1 MLTFGA
7 KVKNAFKNVKTKPR
21 ISKQKAISEIV
32 KGLRKGYS
40 RDVIFA
46 TIRNNSQIGIRTL
59 DTYLPEAQELH
70 FKEQQEVERL
80 AREQLLQTKKEEL
93 KSEILSIQKRKE
105 YLTKVVTAKTDLVQV
120 GKATVEVLTHD
131 DGRREIITNDTRI
144 KALQE
149 LNRMDGAYSPEIINI
164 NQKTE
169 LSASPKTLDDWYD
182 VNRLRRNRKEDSDE

>member
-1 MLTFGA
+1 MFTFGA
-7 KVKNAFKNVKTKPR
+7 KVKNAFKHVKTKPR

-70 FKEQQEVERL
+70 FKEQREAERV
-80 AREQLLQTKKEEL
+80 AREQLIQAKKEEL
-93 KSEILSIQKRKE
+93 KSDIISIQKRKE

>member
-46 TIRNNSQIGIRTL
+46 TIRNNSQIGVRTL

>member
-1 MLTFGA
+1 M
-7 KVKNAFKNVKTKPR
+7 KTKPR

-46 TIRNNSQIGIRTL
+46 TIRKNSQIGVRTL

-70 FKEQQEVERL
+70 SKEQQEIERL
-80 AREQLLQTKKEEL
+80 AREQLLQTKKKEL
-93 KSEILSIQKRKE
+93 KSEIISIQERKE
-105 YLTKVVTAKTDLVQV
+105 YLTKVVTAQTDLVQV

-182 VNRLRRNRKEDSDE
+182 VNRLRRNRKADSDE